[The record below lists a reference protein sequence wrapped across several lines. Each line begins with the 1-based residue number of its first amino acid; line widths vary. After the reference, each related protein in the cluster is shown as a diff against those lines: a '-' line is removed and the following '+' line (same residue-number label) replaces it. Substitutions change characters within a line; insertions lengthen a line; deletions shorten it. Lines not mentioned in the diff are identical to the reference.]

1 MPKTAVVLGGGFAG
15 LSAAIHLALN
25 HYEVSLLEQNE
36 SLGGKA
42 SEFRQDGFRF
52 DTGPSVFTLNHV
64 IQDLFKQADK
74 PFPLTLEPL
83 DLLCRYVFASG
94 RVWDVYQD
102 EAKTTAQLSSSEAK
116 AYKALLQ
123 EAKKLYEASVATF
136 VYGQNPTLFELA
148 GYGLT
153 RGLSAHP
160 FKTLPQLL
168 DSFGA
173 TGDLKQFFL
182 RFATYFGADPY
193 VSPAILH
200 NICHVELGMGLSY
213 PRGGIYKLVEAMQDL
228 ATDLGVSIKTSQ
240 RVKEIKSD
248 RGFAKE
254 LVCEDEVFSADVV
267 VSSLDIVRTH
277 KLLGLATPLA
287 KKPASLSGFVM
298 LLGVEGQTEVAHHT
312 ISFAEDYEAEFEAI
326 RQAKKIPDPTLYLN
340 VSSKTEASDAPSGHE
355 NWFVMANAAALN
367 AAEQPWSVEE
377 EKAYAEHLMNII
389 SGRGLA
395 KKEQLSL
402 KKSIGPNHLAKL
414 AYRGSIYGSA
424 PQSLSST
431 LRPAQSI
438 KGIKNLALAGGTVFP
453 GGGIPLAILS
463 GKAAA
468 EHLKA

>member
-25 HYEVSLLEQNE
+25 HYEVSLLEQND

-52 DTGPSVFTLNHV
+52 DTGPSVFTLSHV

-74 PFPLTLEPL
+74 VFPLTLEPL

-102 EAKTTAQLSSSEAK
+102 EAKTTAQLSASEAK
-116 AYKALLQ
+116 VYKGLLQ
-123 EAKKLYEASVATF
+123 EAKKLYEASAATF
-136 VYGQNPTLFELA
+136 VFGQNPNLFELA
-148 GYGLT
+148 NYGLT
-153 RGLSAHP
+153 KGLAAHP

-193 VSPAILH
+193 AAPAILH

-213 PRGGIYKLVEAMQDL
+213 PMGGIYKLVEAMQDL
-228 ATDLGVSIKTSQ
+228 AIDLGVSIKTGQTVNKINRKGSVIQ
-240 RVKEIKSD
+240 
-248 RGFAKE
+248 E
-254 LVCEDEVFSADVV
+254 LVCNDEVFSADVV

-277 KLLGLATPLA
+277 KLLGLATSLA

-298 LLGVEGQTEVAHHT
+298 LLGVKGQTEVAHHT
-312 ISFAEDYEAEFEAI
+312 ISFAEDYEAEFKAI
-326 RQAKKIPDPTLYLN
+326 RQAKKILDPTLYLN
-340 VSSKTEASDAPSGHE
+340 VSSKTEASDAPARCE

-367 AAEQPWSVEE
+367 EAERPWSLEE
-377 EKAYAEHLMNII
+377 EEAYAEHLMNII
-389 SGRGLA
+389 AGRGLV

-402 KKSIGPNHLAKL
+402 KKIIGPNHLAKL

-424 PQSLSST
+424 PKSLTST
-431 LRPAQSI
+431 LRPAKI
-438 KGIKNLALAGGTVFP
+438 NKDIKNLALAGETVITA
-453 GGGIPLAILS
+453 GAIP
-463 GKAAA
+463 
-468 EHLKA
+468 

>member
-52 DTGPSVFTLNHV
+52 DTGPSVFTLSHV
-64 IQDLFKQADK
+64 IEDLFKQAAK

-102 EAKTTAQLSSSEAK
+102 EAKTTAQLSAGEAK

-123 EAKKLYEASVATF
+123 EAKKLYEASAATF
-136 VYGQNPTLFELA
+136 VFGQNLTLFDLA
-148 GYGLT
+148 NYGL
-153 RGLSAHP
+153 RKGLAAHP

-193 VSPAILH
+193 AAPAILH

-213 PRGGIYKLVEAMQDL
+213 PMGGIYKLVEAMQEL
-228 ATDLGVSIKTSQ
+228 AIDLGVSIKTGQ
-240 RVKEIKSD
+240 TLNKIKRNGSVIQ
-248 RGFAKE
+248 E
-254 LVCEDEVFSADVV
+254 LICQDEVFTADVV
-267 VSSLDIVRTH
+267 VSSLDIIRTH
-277 KLLGLATPLA
+277 KLLGLTTPLA

-298 LLGVEGQTEVAHHT
+298 LLGVEGQTEVEHHT

-326 RQAKKIPDPTLYLN
+326 RQAKKVPDPTLYLN
-340 VSSKTEASDAPSGHE
+340 VSSKTEASDAPPECE

-367 AAEQPWSVEE
+367 ETEQPWSVTEE
-377 EKAYAEHLMNII
+377 NAYAEHLMSLIVE
-389 SGRGLA
+389 RGLA

-402 KKSIGPNHLAKL
+402 KKIIAPNHLAKL

-424 PQSLSST
+424 PQSLTST

-468 EHLKA
+468 ESFKV